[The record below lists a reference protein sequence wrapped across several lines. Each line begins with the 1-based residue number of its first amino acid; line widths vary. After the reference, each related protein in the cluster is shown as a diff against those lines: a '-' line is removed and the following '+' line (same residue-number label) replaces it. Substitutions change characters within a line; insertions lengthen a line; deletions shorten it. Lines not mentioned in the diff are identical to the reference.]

1 MRYDAEEFIARSRSP
16 PEAPQPTREK
26 IGITRK
32 RLMLAVI
39 VGLLPVLVMWKM
51 IPILISP
58 PPVQTAVPQPTVSKP
73 DLKLKQVQRPAP
85 KRKKVEAVKKQP
97 TPTKLF
103 W

>member
-39 VGLLPVLVMWKM
+39 RRPVARPGDVEDDPNL
-51 IPILISP
+51 
-58 PPVQTAVPQPTVSKP
+58 
-73 DLKLKQVQRPAP
+73 DLAAP
-85 KRKKVEAVKKQP
+85 CSDRRAA
-97 TPTKLF
+97 
-103 W
+103 